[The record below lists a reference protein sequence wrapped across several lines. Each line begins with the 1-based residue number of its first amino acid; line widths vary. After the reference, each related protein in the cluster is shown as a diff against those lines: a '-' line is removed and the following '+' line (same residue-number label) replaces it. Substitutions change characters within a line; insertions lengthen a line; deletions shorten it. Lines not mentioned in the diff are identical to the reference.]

1 MRNHPL
7 ATTAV
12 TAGRPGRRRQCLLG
26 YHRQG
31 EGNAGVP
38 TAGDRLRGGQADPDL
53 PAVASSTSGTAAM
66 SRPSSKAL
74 RYKEEG
80 CDAFKFRCGTDWEH
94 SDIFNDPLTV
104 SDGVMALSERPGFGM
119 ELIDD
124 VEREVPLRTGWV
136 QSAQPPSIALK
147 SDERPTS
154 PRSTSQSSR
163 PPGRSRGLRP
173 CLAIE
178 RISVAGGQAVTGP
191 SDVRAVLS
199 GTTPAS
205 QR

>member
-1 MRNHPL
+1 
-7 ATTAV
+7 
-12 TAGRPGRRRQCLLG
+12 
-26 YHRQG
+26 
-31 EGNAGVP
+31 
-38 TAGDRLRGGQADPDL
+38 
-53 PAVASSTSGTAAM
+53 M

-163 PPGRSRGLRP
+163 SPGRSRGLRP

-178 RISVAGGQAVTGP
+178 RISVAGGQAVTGERCP
-191 SDVRAVLS
+191 RRPVRDYTCFTKVIQSGLSPTSWVSSGCSDPLAVS
-199 GTTPAS
+199 I
-205 QR
+205 R